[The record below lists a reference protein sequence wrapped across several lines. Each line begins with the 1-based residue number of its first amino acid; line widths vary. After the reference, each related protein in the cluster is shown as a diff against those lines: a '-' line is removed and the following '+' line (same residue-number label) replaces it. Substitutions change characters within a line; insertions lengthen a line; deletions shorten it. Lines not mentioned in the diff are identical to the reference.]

1 MNHFHE
7 AVKTFRKITT
17 GFKTSR
23 CPITKRTMLI
33 GTLTEPSDHWLTTMA
48 MDASK
53 AGMTYRLQGTQ
64 NKINLIL
71 YV

>member
-7 AVKTFRKITT
+7 AVKTFRKITK

-53 AGMTYRLQGTQ
+53 AGMTYRLQG
-64 NKINLIL
+64 NNSKINLIL